1 MMPRWLGVVA
11 AIGFWTVGVP
21 IVHGVVPWW
30 LANTGHRLGWSEGH
44 AAAWNMLGLAPV
56 ALGAGGLLWV
66 MASHLRRTPEQVPL
80 RWMPEYLLESGPYRW
95 SRNPM
100 YAAELLL
107 WFGWA
112 ILYGSVTVLAG
123 AIALWVAISVCVLP
137 WEERALEARFGEAYR
152 EYKKTVPRWLELPHR
167 CGGGPTTRCS

>member
-44 AAAWNMLGLAPV
+44 AAAWNMLGLAP
-56 ALGAGGLLWV
+56 
-66 MASHLRRTPEQVPL
+66 PL

-167 CGGGPTTRCS
+167 